1 MTSPA
6 GAGSDRSAFAASW
19 LTRADLLPVA
29 LLIALSLGLQIGI
42 ALQVTR
48 GVGMPLAWLGVFFDG
63 YLYLDIARSFPL
75 PFSPEGRDYLGQAP
89 GYPALI
95 YLARQLTPLDPVNWG
110 ALALAASW
118 LPAALSAGA
127 FHAVCRAA
135 GIAPFWPSLAFIVA
149 NPRWLSVAATAHPE
163 GLAMLFVLLTAA
175 AQLRGRLGWAVVWLS
190 LAGLTRFP
198 ALLIGAALAFDSLW
212 VQRRRDLRTFALLA
226 LPLLVF
232 AAHNFYLFVRIPGYA
247 GMGEAHAVF
256 WDTHL
261 TWPFAALIENAM
273 GWLQGTAPGPNFA
286 VTYASVTF
294 YLVALAVGLRER
306 EPRVRFLMVWLTAI
320 ILFHVSLAGDW
331 GGFDFARL
339 AILAWPAALI
349 LVWRRVRCSAPPAA
363 AAAGWA
369 VAGALSAAI
378 TADLLIDAVRWQRAS
393 YPWPTISIRRL
404 EAEQPRWFDFG
415 ARYRAPGPRG
425 TPRESS
431 P

>member
-6 GAGSDRSAFAASW
+6 APW
-19 LTRADLLPVA
+19 LTRADLRSAA
-29 LLIALSLGLQIGI
+29 LLVALSLCLQIAI
-42 ALQVTR
+42 AVQVTR
-48 GVGMPLAWLGVFFDG
+48 ATAMPLSWLAAFFDG

-110 ALALAASW
+110 ALALATSW
-118 LPAALSAGA
+118 LSAALCAGA
-127 FHAVCRAA
+127 FHLVCRAA
-135 GIAPFWPSLAFIVA
+135 GIAPFWPSVAFVVA

-175 AQLRGRLGWAVVWLS
+175 AQLRGRTGWAVLWLS

-198 ALLIGAALAFDSLW
+198 ALLIGAALAFDLLF
-212 VQRRRDLRTFALLA
+212 VQRRRDRRTLALLS
-226 LPLLVF
+226 LPLLAF
-232 AAHNFYLFVRIPGYA
+232 AAHNLYLFLRIPGYA
-247 GMGEAHAVF
+247 GMGEAHSVF

-261 TWPFAALIENAM
+261 TWPFAALLENALA
-273 GWLQGTAPGPNFA
+273 WLRGTAPGPNFA
-286 VTYASVTF
+286 LTYASVTF
-294 YLVALAVGLRER
+294 YVVALALGLRER
-306 EPRVRFLMVWLTAI
+306 EPRLRFLVVWVGAI
-320 ILFHVSLAGDW
+320 VLFHVSLAGEW

-339 AILAWPAALI
+339 AILAWPAALL
-349 LVWRRVRCSAPPAA
+349 LVWRRVRFSAPPAA

-378 TADLLIDAVRWQRAS
+378 TVNLLADAVRWQRAS
-393 YPWPTISIRRL
+393 YPWPVISIRRL
-404 EAEQPRWFDFG
+404 EAEQPFWFDFG
-415 ARYRAPGPRG
+415 ARYRSPGARGAPG
-425 TPRESS
+425 EAS